1 MSNCLDC
8 GASLSDGTKF
18 CGNCGTPLRS
28 SSAVLVV
35 GHSPRHPR
43 GSANTWQR
51 VQGRSPILKAG
62 VLLLLSGVL
71 WLAYRYYQAR
81 QENERFARN
90 VQCTQLARDFARS
103 RAGDQSEPVVTSA
116 FFSSKRGSCVA
127 ALERRLEGRF
137 VLQVAD
143 PVTGEIMWVEGCT
156 ISDECD
162 GNSVSGIRLRAR
174 NALDQWA
181 DRPLDHPVPH

>member
-1 MSNCLDC
+1 MNNCPDC
-8 GASLSDGTKF
+8 GEPLSDSSKF
-18 CGNCGTPLRS
+18 CGNCGRPLRPS
-28 SSAVLVV
+28 PAAIIV
-35 GHSPRHPR
+35 GHSPRPPR
-43 GSANTWQR
+43 GGGYTWQR
-51 VQGRSPILKAG
+51 VQRRSPILRAG
-62 VLLLLSGVL
+62 GLLLLSGVL

-81 QENERFARN
+81 LENERFARN

-103 RAGDQSEPVVTSA
+103 RAGDQLEPVVTSA